1 MSYILDALKKADA
14 ERERGTVPGLH
25 ARQAAPAP
33 APRTPT
39 RRKGIWLALVAGLV
53 LAAIVF
59 VMLEDRAPV
68 APVPPA
74 PAPAVQQPAPVAF
87 APVPTASITA
97 ALVAPPPPMARPE
110 PRTPPKS
117 VAPSVSTAKPASA
130 ASAAAPSTTKTTAP
144 LLSELPVDIRG
155 QIPALAISGSV
166 YSDNPSQRL
175 LLINGLVLPQGSQVA
190 PDVTL
195 VEIQRGSSE
204 FSFRGTRFRLAH

>member
-25 ARQAAPAP
+25 ARQVAPTP
-33 APRTPT
+33 VRRTPT
-39 RRKGIWLALVAGLV
+39 ERKGAWLTLVAGLV
-53 LAAIVF
+53 LAGIAF
-59 VMLEDRAPV
+59 VMLEERAPI
-68 APVPPA
+68 APVTPAPPA
-74 PAPAVQQPAPVAF
+74 VAF

-97 ALVAPPPPMARPE
+97 AMVAPPAPTVRPA
-110 PRTPPKS
+110 PGTPSRS
-117 VAPSVSTAKPASA
+117 VASA
-130 ASAAAPSTTKTTAP
+130 ASSSAKPATPASVAAPATTATPAP
-144 LLSELPVDIRG
+144 LLSELPADLRG
-155 QIPALAISGSV
+155 QIPALAINGSV

-204 FSFRGTRFRLAH
+204 FTFRGTRFRLVH

>member
-14 ERERGTVPGLH
+14 KRDRGTVPGLH
-25 ARQAAPAP
+25 ARQVAPAP

-39 RRKGIWLALVAGLV
+39 GRKGAWLALVAGLV
-53 LAAIVF
+53 LAGMAF
-59 VMLEDRAPV
+59 VLLEERAPV
-68 APVPPA
+68 APVTPA
-74 PAPAVQQPAPVAF
+74 PPPVAF

-97 ALVAPPPPMARPE
+97 ALVAPPAPIAKPE
-110 PRTPPKS
+110 PRTPPKAVVPAAS
-117 VAPSVSTAKPASA
+117 SSAKPATP
-130 ASAAAPSTTKTTAP
+130 ASAGVPTATAAPAP

-155 QIPALAISGSV
+155 QIPALAINGSV

-204 FSFRGTRFRLAH
+204 FTFRGTRFRLAH